1 MDPNVTK
8 TNSEVQLW
16 IQSSASAM
24 PTAVVSN
31 VKCSLVCKA
40 SKLKIEVLC
49 HMLYDVISQ
58 EYSRREIVRRK
69 KISERKC

>member
-8 TNSEVQLW
+8 TYSEVQLW

-40 SKLKIEVLC
+40 SKLKIEVLWS
-49 HMLYDVISQ
+49 HV
-58 EYSRREIVRRK
+58 V
-69 KISERKC
+69 